1 MYMRAPSSTMSSFVL
16 PNHIRLCRTHA
27 DTVGLDLNRNRYFC
41 LGDRETQVMVTL
53 GVIPTAW
60 SENVTVRAPEPSPRE
75 TKRIADALI
84 HAGIVVCV
92 NAPNDI
98 RHPDE
103 SASDEPVALS
113 SAGYEHNDC
122 VPLRPHHLVNF
133 MRAWVWARCALRRRS
148 LYSVL
153 EEMQSARLK
162 TERTTHSFDPAHAT
176 ALVGTFRILRPFL
189 YSARE
194 RCLLHALALARF
206 LRFYDEYPRWVIGVR
221 TRPWAAHSWL
231 QCNGLILN
239 ARPDDVCEY
248 TPILV
253 V

>member
-1 MYMRAPSSTMSSFVL
+1 MSTLVL
-16 PNHIRLCRTHA
+16 SDHIRLCRTHA

-53 GVIPTAW
+53 GVIPIAG
-60 SENVTVRAPEPSPRE
+60 SKNVTVLAPELSVRE
-75 TKRIADALI
+75 TKRIVDALI

-92 NAPNDI
+92 HASI
-98 RHPDE
+98 GIGLPDE
-103 SASDEPVALS
+103 SASGEPVALS

-122 VPLRPHHLVNF
+122 APVRPHHVMNF
-133 MRAWVWARCALRRRS
+133 IRAWVWARRVLRKRS
-148 LYSVL
+148 LYSVF
-153 EEMQSARLK
+153 EEMQSARRK
-162 TERTTHSFDPAHAT
+162 NERATAHSFHPAHAT
-176 ALVGTFRILRPFL
+176 ALVGTFRILRPFV

-194 RCLLHALALARF
+194 RCLLHALVLARF

-231 QCNGLILN
+231 QHNGLILN
-239 ARPDDVCEY
+239 ARPDDVCDY